1 MIVRIDES
9 SNSMFVR
16 VQLAIHQSCTNLPA
30 AVAAGTSN
38 QVQDL
43 DLVGRRG
50 HYLNSQ
56 AELGRGVLNLLRGSI
71 LDSVL
76 TSDAR
81 SATLKL
87 VPSSA
92 S

>member
-1 MIVRIDES
+1 M
-9 SNSMFVR
+9 
-16 VQLAIHQSCTNLPA
+16 
-30 AVAAGTSN
+30 AAGFRRQDEHGDRDGRSDPCP
-38 QVQDL
+38 VQALRKDRIQK
-43 DLVGRRG
+43 LVGGRG